1 MPAENQVPVL
11 TVDGPSGSGKG
22 TVGQMLAQKLG
33 WHFLDSGALY
43 RITALASQN
52 QGIDMTNEPQVA
64 VVAKGLDIKFIPHE
78 NAPPSVSLAGQ
89 EIGDVLRTEQI
100 AEMASRVAAMP
111 SVRAAL
117 LLKQRAFAQLPGLV
131 ADGRDMG
138 TNVFPDARLKI
149 YLTASP
155 EIRAQRRYK
164 QLKEKGFD
172 VNLARLLEEIQVR
185 DARDQARTVAPLK
198 PATDAHILD
207 SSELDAREVT
217 QQVLDLLDSKL
228 EIPEA

>member
-1 MPAENQVPVL
+1 MTTEKQAPVL

-22 TVGQMLAQKLG
+22 TVGQMLAQELG

-43 RITALASQN
+43 RITALASRDQD
-52 QGIDMTNEPQVA
+52 IDITNEAQVA
-64 VVAKGLDIKFIPHE
+64 LVAKGLEIKFIPQKD
-78 NAPPSVSLAGQ
+78 APPSVSLAGQ
-89 EIGDVLRTEQI
+89 VVGDVLRTEQI
-100 AEMASRVAAMP
+100 AEMASQVAAMP
-111 SVRAAL
+111 KVRAAL

-138 TNVFPDARLKI
+138 TNVFPAARLKI
-149 YLTASP
+149 YLTANP

-198 PATDAHILD
+198 PADDAHILD
-207 SSELDAREVT
+207 SSGLDAREVV
-217 QQVLDLLDSKL
+217 QKVLELLK
-228 EIPEA
+228 AN

>member
-1 MPAENQVPVL
+1 MTTEKQVPVL

-22 TVGQMLAQKLG
+22 TVGQMLAQELG

-43 RITALASQN
+43 RITALASQD
-52 QGIDMTNEPQVA
+52 QDIDITNEAQVA
-64 VVAKGLDIKFIPHE
+64 LVAKGLEIKFIPQKD
-78 NAPPSVSLAGQ
+78 APPSVSLAGQ
-89 EIGDVLRTEQI
+89 VVGDVLRTEQI
-100 AEMASRVAAMP
+100 AEMASQVAAMP
-111 SVRAAL
+111 KVRAAL

-138 TNVFPDARLKI
+138 TNVFTDARLKI
-149 YLTASP
+149 FLTASP

-198 PATDAHILD
+198 PADDAHILD
-207 SSELDAREVT
+207 SSGLDAQEVV
-217 QQVLDLLDSKL
+217 QKVLDLLK
-228 EIPEA
+228 AN

>member
-1 MPAENQVPVL
+1 MATKNEAPVL

-22 TVGQMLAQKLG
+22 TVGQMLAQELG

-43 RITALASQN
+43 RITALASKN
-52 QGIDMTNEPQVA
+52 QGIDMANETRI
-64 VVAKGLDIKFIPHE
+64 AKIARDLDIKFIPQE

-100 AEMASRVAAMP
+100 AEMASQVAAMP
-111 SVRAAL
+111 KVRASL

-138 TNVFPDARLKI
+138 TNVFPAARLKI
-149 YLTASP
+149 YLTANP

-164 QLKEKGFD
+164 QLMEKGFD

-198 PATDAHILD
+198 PAADAHILD
-207 SSELDAREVT
+207 SSGLDAREVV
-217 QQVLDLLDSKL
+217 QKVLALLNKNGL
-228 EIPEA
+228 KN

>member
-1 MPAENQVPVL
+1 MTTEKQVPVL

-22 TVGQMLAQKLG
+22 TVGQMLAQELG

-52 QGIDMTNEPQVA
+52 QGIDMANETRVA
-64 VVAKGLDIKFIPHE
+64 EIAKDLEIKFIPQKD
-78 NAPPSVSLAGQ
+78 APPSVSLAGQ
-89 EIGDVLRTEQI
+89 VVGDVLRTEQI
-100 AEMASRVAAMP
+100 AEMASQVAAMP
-111 SVRAAL
+111 KVRAAL

-138 TNVFPDARLKI
+138 TNVFTDARLKI

-198 PATDAHILD
+198 PADDAHILD
-207 SSELDAREVT
+207 SSGLDAREVV
-217 QQVLDLLDSKL
+217 QKVLDLLK
-228 EIPEA
+228 AN

>member
-1 MPAENQVPVL
+1 MTTEKQVPVL

-22 TVGQMLAQKLG
+22 TVGQMLAQELG

-43 RITALASQN
+43 RITALASRDQD
-52 QGIDMTNEPQVA
+52 IDITNEAQVA
-64 VVAKGLDIKFIPHE
+64 LVAKGLEIKFIPQKD
-78 NAPPSVSLAGQ
+78 APPSVSLAGQ
-89 EIGDVLRTEQI
+89 VVGDVLRTEQI
-100 AEMASRVAAMP
+100 AEMASQVAAMP
-111 SVRAAL
+111 KVRAAL
-117 LLKQRAFAQLPGLV
+117 LLKQRAFAQPPGLV

-138 TNVFPDARLKI
+138 TNVFTDARLKI
-149 YLTASP
+149 FLTASP

-198 PATDAHILD
+198 PADDAHILD
-207 SSELDAREVT
+207 SSGLDAQEVV
-217 QQVLDLLDSKL
+217 QKVLDLLK
-228 EIPEA
+228 AN

>member
-1 MPAENQVPVL
+1 MTEKKQVPVI

-43 RITALASQN
+43 RITAFASQA
-52 QGIDMTNEPQVA
+52 QGIDMTDETQVA
-64 VVAKGLDIKFIPHE
+64 QVAKDLDIKFIPQK
-78 NAPPSVSLAGQ
+78 NAPPSVSLAGK
-89 EIGDVLRTEQI
+89 EIGDALRTEEI
-100 AEMASRVAAMP
+100 AELASQVAVMP
-111 SVRAAL
+111 QVRAAL
-117 LLKQRAFAQLPGLV
+117 LLKQQAFARLPGLV

-138 TNVFPDARLKI
+138 TNVFPAARLKI
-149 YLTASP
+149 YLTANP

-198 PATDAHILD
+198 PAVDAHILD
-207 SSELDAREVT
+207 SSGLDAQEVV
-217 QQVLDLLDSKL
+217 QKVLDLLDSKTGS
-228 EIPEA
+228 IK